1 MSPPNRSASRSGGQI
16 LVDALCAQEVKHVF
30 CVPGES
36 YLAALDAL
44 QDAAGIRTV
53 VCRQEGGAAMM
64 AEASAKLTGRP
75 GVCFVTRG
83 PGATNAASGIHVA
96 AQDSTPVVLL
106 IGQVSRDTLCREAF
120 QEIDYTH
127 FFGPIAKHVE
137 QVHEA
142 SRLPEA
148 MSRAFHTACNGR
160 PGPVVVVLPEDMLE
174 DYAKVKDLPARQPL
188 RLSPDA
194 ADMTRFAELLSQAKR
209 PMLLVGGRN
218 WDAPSRAALHEFS
231 ERWQL
236 PVATAFRYQD
246 IFDHAD
252 PHYIGDVG
260 IGINPQL
267 LDALMNAD
275 LVIALGVRLGEVT
288 TQHYSRLKVPMPDQ
302 QLVHIYP
309 GAEELG
315 RVYYPTLA
323 IAALAPAFALALREI
338 APPGVLPWAQE
349 TPRLHEEYLRWSTPA
364 EAPGDVNLASVVS
377 ELSDTV
383 DDDAIICN
391 GAGNNTGWLH
401 RFFRFREGGC
411 QLASTSGSMGYG
423 IPAAVAAALEYP
435 DRQVIAMTGDGDIQ
449 MTSQELATIVQEG
462 LSIVVIVVNN
472 EMLGTIRMHQE
483 MHYPGRTENT
493 DLHNPDFLAL
503 AGAYG
508 FAAERVTRTAEF
520 GSALRRALD
529 ASGSTLIEL
538 VTDAEAIAHTTTLSE
553 IRTRS
558 SS

>member
-1 MSPPNRSASRSGGQI
+1 MPSPNPSDGRSGGRI
-16 LVDALCAQEVKHVF
+16 LVDALVAQKVKHVF

-44 QDAAGIRTV
+44 QDAPGIRTV

-64 AEASAKLTGRP
+64 AEASAKLTGQP

-120 QEIDYTH
+120 QEIDYSH
-127 FFGPIAKHVE
+127 FYGPIAKHVE

-142 SRLPEA
+142 SRLPEV

-160 PGPVVVVLPEDMLE
+160 PGPVAVVLPEDMLQE
-174 DYAKVKDLPARQPL
+174 CAEVEDLPARQEL
-188 RLSPDA
+188 KLSPDA
-194 ADMTRFAELLSQAKR
+194 SDMARFTELLSQARR
-209 PMLLVGGRN
+209 PMLLAGGRN
-218 WDAPSRAALHEFS
+218 WDASARAALHEFAA
-231 ERWQL
+231 RWQL
-236 PVATAFRYQD
+236 PVAASWRYQD
-246 IFDHAD
+246 VFDHTD

-260 IGINPQL
+260 IGINPRL
-267 LDALMNAD
+267 AEALMQSD
-275 LVIALGVRLGEVT
+275 LVIALGIRLGEIT
-288 TQHYSRLKVPMPDQ
+288 TQGYSRLKVPMPDQ

-315 RVYYPTLA
+315 RVYYPKLA
-323 IAALAPAFALALREI
+323 ITAQAPAFALALREI
-338 APPGVLPWAQE
+338 APPAELSWAQE
-349 TPRLHEEYLRWSTPA
+349 TTQLHESYLEWSTPA
-364 EAPGDVNLASVVS
+364 EAPGDVNLASVVY
-377 ELSDTV
+377 ELSDMV

-391 GAGNNTGWLH
+391 GAGNHTGWLH
-401 RFFRFREGGC
+401 RFFRFREGGR

-449 MTSQELATIVQEG
+449 MTSQELATIAQEG

-472 EMLGTIRMHQE
+472 AMLGTIRMHQE
-483 MHYPGRTENT
+483 MHFPGRTENT
-493 DLHNPDFLAL
+493 DLVNPDFLTL
-503 AGAYG
+503 ANAYG
-508 FAAERVTRTAEF
+508 FAAERVTHTADF
-520 GSALRRALD
+520 GPALRRALD

-538 VTDAEAIAHTTTLSE
+538 VTDAQAIAHTTTLSE
-553 IRTRS
+553 IRTRAKS
-558 SS
+558 

>member
-1 MSPPNRSASRSGGQI
+1 MPSPNPSDGRSGGRI
-16 LVDALCAQEVKHVF
+16 LVDALVAQKVKHVF

-44 QDAAGIRTV
+44 QDAPGIRTV

-64 AEASAKLTGRP
+64 AEASAKLTGQP

-120 QEIDYTH
+120 QEIDYSH
-127 FFGPIAKHVE
+127 FYGPIAKHVE

-142 SRLPEA
+142 SRLPEV

-160 PGPVVVVLPEDMLE
+160 PGPVAVVLPEDMLQE
-174 DYAKVKDLPARQPL
+174 CAEVEDLPARQEL
-188 RLSPDA
+188 KLSPDA
-194 ADMTRFAELLSQAKR
+194 TDMARFTELLSQARR
-209 PMLLVGGRN
+209 PMLLAGGRN
-218 WDAPSRAALHEFS
+218 WDASARAALHEFAA
-231 ERWQL
+231 RWQL
-236 PVATAFRYQD
+236 PVAASWRYQD
-246 IFDHAD
+246 VFDHTD

-260 IGINPQL
+260 IGINPRL
-267 LDALMNAD
+267 AEALMQSD
-275 LVIALGVRLGEVT
+275 LVIALGIRLGEIT
-288 TQHYSRLKVPMPDQ
+288 TQGYSRLKVPMPDQ

-323 IAALAPAFALALREI
+323 ITARAPEFALALREI
-338 APPGVLPWAQE
+338 APPAELPWAQE
-349 TPRLHEEYLRWSTPA
+349 TTQLHESYLEWSTPA
-364 EAPGDVNLASVVS
+364 EAPGDVNLASVVY
-377 ELSDTV
+377 ELSDMV

-401 RFFRFREGGC
+401 RFFRFREGGR

-423 IPAAVAAALEYP
+423 IPAAVAAALEHP

-449 MTSQELATIVQEG
+449 MTSQELATVAQEG

-472 EMLGTIRMHQE
+472 AMLGTIRMHQE
-483 MHYPGRTENT
+483 MHFPGRTENT
-493 DLHNPDFLAL
+493 DLVNPDFLTL
-503 AGAYG
+503 ANAYG
-508 FAAERVTRTAEF
+508 FAAERVTHTADF
-520 GSALRRALD
+520 GPALRRALD

-538 VTDAEAIAHTTTLSE
+538 VTDAQAIAHTTTLSE
-553 IRTRS
+553 IRTRAKS
-558 SS
+558 

>member
-1 MSPPNRSASRSGGQI
+1 MPSTRRPAARCGGQI
-16 LVDALCAQEVKHVF
+16 LIDALSAQEVKHVF

-44 QDAAGIRTV
+44 HDAPGIRTV
-53 VCRQEGGAAMM
+53 VCRQEGAAAMM

-83 PGATNAASGIHVA
+83 PGASNAASGIHVA

-120 QEIDYTH
+120 QEIDYSR
-127 FFGPIAKHVE
+127 FYGPLTKHVE
-137 QVHEA
+137 QVHDA
-142 SRLPEA
+142 ARLPEV

-160 PGPVVVVLPEDMLE
+160 PGPVAVVLPEDVLRE
-174 DYAKVKDLPARQPL
+174 AAEVADLPARQRL
-188 RLSPDA
+188 QLSPDA
-194 ADMTRFAELLSQAKR
+194 SDMARFAGLLAQAER
-209 PMLLVGGRN
+209 PLLLAGGRN
-218 WDAPSRAALHEFS
+218 WDAPSRAALHEFAG
-231 ERWQL
+231 RWQL
-236 PVATAFRYQD
+236 PVAAAWRYQD
-246 IFDHAD
+246 VFDHTD
-252 PHYIGDVG
+252 PQYVGDVG

-267 LDALMNAD
+267 ATTVMEAD
-275 LVIALGVRLGEVT
+275 LVIALGIRLGEVT
-288 TQHYSRLKVPMPDQ
+288 TQHYRRLKVPLPEQ

-323 IAALAPAFALALREI
+323 ITALAPAFALALSDI
-338 APPGVLPWAQE
+338 APPAVLPWAEE
-349 TPRLHEEYLRWSTPA
+349 TRRLHEAYLSWSTPGD
-364 EAPGDVNLASVVS
+364 APGEVNLASVIS
-377 ELSDTV
+377 ELSDTL

-401 RFFRFREGGC
+401 RFFRFRGNGR

-423 IPAAVAAALEYP
+423 IPAALAAALEHP
-435 DRQVIAMTGDGDIQ
+435 DRQVVAVVGDGDIQ
-449 MTSQELATIVQEG
+449 TTSQELATIVQEE

-483 MHYPGRTENT
+483 MHYPGRTRNS
-493 DLHNPDFLAL
+493 DLHNPDFMAL

-508 FAAERVTRTAEF
+508 FAAERVTQTAEF
-520 GSALRRALD
+520 GPVLRRAL
-529 ASGSTLIEL
+529 AAQGSTLIEL

-553 IRTRS
+553 IRARS
-558 SS
+558 TP